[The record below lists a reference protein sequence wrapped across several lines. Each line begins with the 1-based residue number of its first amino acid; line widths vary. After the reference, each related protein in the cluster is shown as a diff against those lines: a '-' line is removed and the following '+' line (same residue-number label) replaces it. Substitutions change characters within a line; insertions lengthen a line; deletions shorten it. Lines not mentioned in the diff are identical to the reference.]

1 MGHEHERLSA
11 YLDGELPPLERAQVD
26 AHLSG
31 CRECADRLAE
41 LRAADAALAALPASA
56 PAGYFE
62 SFPGRVRARL
72 DAKPARKGLPAWTWA
87 VAAALVLAVVT
98 PLTLRNR
105 PQDAAQAPARETRV
119 EPVAAPAP
127 LPSPSAPPATLESR
141 YEEQKQ
147 QADERPRANVPAALQ
162 KKEGAFAQAP
172 READARADAPAAGA
186 VAGAAPEPAPPA
198 APPPAAALEEEVAAS
213 AAPAKPD
220 AAAAAPRQQEA
231 EAKRALP
238 RDAMSDLAS
247 GEVDAMGARGRVV
260 RPAPAG
266 TAAAKLLASEAEW
279 QRLETTRPRTPEE
292 WRRLREDWRRF
303 VARDPEGTLADA
315 ARLRMIEAGRSAWR
329 ASSDPADEAAFRE
342 DAAAYLERE
351 SAPQKDRVR
360 RLLADPAAR

>member
-11 YLDGELPPLERAQVD
+11 YLDGELPPLERDQVA
-26 AHLSG
+26 AHLQG
-31 CRECADRLAE
+31 CGECADRLAA
-41 LRAADAALAALPASA
+41 LGAADAAVAALPAEV

-72 DAKPARKGLPAWTWA
+72 DARPARKGLPAWTWA
-87 VAAALVLAVVT
+87 IAAALVLAVVT

-105 PQDAAQAPARETRV
+105 PQDARQAPARETRV

-147 QADERPRANVPAALQ
+147 QADERPRANVPGALQ

-198 APPPAAALEEEVAAS
+198 APPPAAALEEEAAAS

-231 EAKRALP
+231 EAKRAAP

-315 ARLRMIEAGRSAWR
+315 ARLRMIEAGRGAWR

-351 SAPQKDRVR
+351 AAPQKDRVR

>member
-1 MGHEHERLSA
+1 
-11 YLDGELPPLERAQVD
+11 
-26 AHLSG
+26 
-31 CRECADRLAE
+31 
-41 LRAADAALAALPASA
+41 
-56 PAGYFE
+56 
-62 SFPGRVRARL
+62 
-72 DAKPARKGLPAWTWA
+72 
-87 VAAALVLAVVT
+87 
-98 PLTLRNR
+98 
-105 PQDAAQAPARETRV
+105 
-119 EPVAAPAP
+119 
-127 LPSPSAPPATLESR
+127 LESR

-147 QADERPRANVPAALQ
+147 QADERPRANVPGELQ

-172 READARADAPAAGA
+172 READARTDAPAAGA
-186 VAGAAPEPAPPA
+186 VARAAPEPAPPA
-198 APPPAAALEEEVAAS
+198 APPPATALEEEAAAS

-220 AAAAAPRQQEA
+220 AAVAEPRQQEA
-231 EAKRALP
+231 VGAKRPAP
-238 RDAMSDLAS
+238 RDATSDLAS

-303 VARDPEGTLADA
+303 VTRDPEGTLADA

-351 SAPQKDRVR
+351 AAPQKDRVR